1 MGESVVPLFFV
12 FDGKK
17 LKFRDSKMKEESVV
31 LIFIVLDIF
40 SNNRLFEFSLDACGS
55 WFWKKWYCMFRQ
67 FL

>member
-1 MGESVVPLFFV
+1 MRESVVPIFIV

-40 SNNRLFEFSLDACGS
+40 SNNRLF
-55 WFWKKWYCMFRQ
+55 
-67 FL
+67 